1 MSNSTIAIVLLSSH
15 VSSNAI
21 ALRPK
26 PEPHNQ
32 GPTCPTR
39 PQQRMS
45 WCDMTAVGGRQPGPS
60 RVSTAGS
67 RRHSCKRDY
76 ALAQTKAR
84 GHQVTLATVATQRR
98 KPSRSARFK
107 GKHRSFSSKVGAEI
121 SWFVRDFEEV
131 LQAAVNLSSYSV
143 KSPDKA

>member
-1 MSNSTIAIVLLSSH
+1 VTYEQQYDCHRVALQSC
-15 VSSNAI
+15 SSNAI

-76 ALAQTKAR
+76 ALAQAKAR
-84 GHQVTLATVATQRR
+84 GHQVTLATVAT
-98 KPSRSARFK
+98 SAGNRF
-107 GKHRSFSSKVGAEI
+107 SQPDSKVN
-121 SWFVRDFEEV
+121 FVRF
-131 LQAAVNLSSYSV
+131 QAKWARKYPGLVAILKKFS
-143 KSPDKA
+143 KQR

>member
-84 GHQVTLATVATQRR
+84 GASSDTRDRRNSAQETVSLSQIQR
-98 KPSRSARFK
+98 
-107 GKHRSFSSKVGAEI
+107 
-121 SWFVRDFEEV
+121 
-131 LQAAVNLSSYSV
+131 
-143 KSPDKA
+143 